1 METHRQNFFFLS
13 RICYLL
19 GFLSINGSANG
30 ILMSRKS
37 NALTNF
43 HQILMIINHTQDM
56 FFTLNGG
63 VASWKSLKQETTID
77 FTTKVTYISAFEAEK
92 KVI

>member
-1 METHRQNFFFLS
+1 
-13 RICYLL
+13 
-19 GFLSINGSANG
+19 
-30 ILMSRKS
+30 
-37 NALTNF
+37 
-43 HQILMIINHTQDM
+43 MIINHTQDM

-77 FTTKVTYISAFEAEK
+77 FTTKVTYISAFEAKK